1 MLSAVSD
8 REGVVCKNSI
18 TVNFAARA
26 CSFVDLMSFVEE
38 QLFSPVKFR
47 NGLILR
53 KQAVYIYIRVY
64 SIFAIQ
70 CYLA

>member
-38 QLFSPVKFR
+38 QLFSPVKFIKEMSLYYGNR
-47 NGLILR
+47 QFI
-53 KQAVYIYIRVY
+53 YIYEFIPYLR
-64 SIFAIQ
+64 FNAI
-70 CYLA
+70 